1 MRTHSTAV
9 VKETF
14 EMNKTCLRNPAE
26 MKNPFALP
34 DLSFYWSLSPVAS
47 AVIKL
52 TDMR

>member
-1 MRTHSTAV
+1 MRTHSTAA

-14 EMNKTCLRNPAE
+14 VMNKTCLRNPAE
-26 MKNPFALP
+26 RKNPLALP